1 MKTLLK
7 LAILLCAIS
16 ASAATY
22 PNRWTTNSDPT
33 SINGS
38 TLTNVPGAQVTYATN
53 ANAVTVDFTLPYS
66 LLSTNA
72 AFTFLTPSGV
82 DTTKLLTQTAV
93 IIVTNT
99 TAAAIAVTMPANVH
113 SQGTLFVTNATT
125 FTFFQYAQ
133 KFTNCVA
140 LPLW

>member
-1 MKTLLK
+1 MKTLIK
-7 LAILLCAIS
+7 LIVLLCAIS

-38 TLTNVPGAQVTYATN
+38 TLTNVPGSQVVYTTN
-53 ANAVTVDFTLPYS
+53 ANSVTVDFTLPYS

-72 AFTFLTPSGV
+72 AFVFLTPSGV
-82 DTTKLLTQTAV
+82 DTTKLQVQTAV
-93 IIVTNT
+93 ILVTNT
-99 TAAAIAVTMPANVH
+99 TAAAVAVTMPANVH
-113 SQGTLFVTNATT
+113 SQGTLFVTNVTT
-125 FTFFQYAQ
+125 FTFTQYAQ
-133 KFTNCVA
+133 RFTNCVA